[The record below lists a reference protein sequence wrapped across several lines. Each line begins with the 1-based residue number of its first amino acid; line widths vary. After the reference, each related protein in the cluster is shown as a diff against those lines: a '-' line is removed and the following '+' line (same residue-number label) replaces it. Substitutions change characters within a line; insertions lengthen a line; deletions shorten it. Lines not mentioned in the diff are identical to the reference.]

1 MKRDL
6 LSECNDQGMTVPEF
20 ESLFC
25 KRCKNKECQ
34 RAGWATSNWEDRIST
49 QVDRFLANPN
59 IANQSDSTRWE
70 GIVNFIPLSENEAN
84 SWEVTSPKPIETVSE
99 SNKIEGKIET
109 VIEPQPVIEH
119 KSKALN
125 TPAQKSII
133 IGDEPLPSV
142 ADTDPWSVPS
152 NKVTIGGTF
161 KMGK

>member
-49 QVDRFLANPN
+49 QVDRFFNPN
-59 IANQSDSTRWE
+59 IANQSDSSRWE
-70 GIVNFIPLSENEAN
+70 GIVNFIPLSEDEAN
-84 SWEVTSPKPIETVSE
+84 SWEVSNQSIEMIKTEKAEPVSVAQ
-99 SNKIEGKIET
+99 S
-109 VIEPQPVIEH
+109 VIEY

-125 TPAQKSII
+125 TPAHKSII
-133 IGDEPLPSV
+133 IGGDPLPSV
-142 ADTDPWSVPS
+142 EDTDPWSVPS
-152 NKVTIGGTF
+152 NKVTVGGTF

>member
-25 KRCKNKECQ
+25 RRCKNKKCQ
-34 RAGWATSNWEDRIST
+34 RAGWASSNWEDRIST
-49 QVDRFLANPN
+49 QVDRLLVNPN
-59 IANQSDSTRWE
+59 IAGQSESSRWE

-84 SWEVTSPKPIETVSE
+84 SWEILTQSEQIVEPVILEEKVDTPLKTSPIV
-99 SNKIEGKIET
+99 
-109 VIEPQPVIEH
+109 EH

-142 ADTDPWSVPS
+142 EDTDPWSVPS
-152 NKVTIGGTF
+152 NKVTVGGTF

>member
-25 KRCKNKECQ
+25 KRCKNRECQ
-34 RAGWATSNWEDRIST
+34 RAGWASSNWEDRIST
-49 QVDRFLANPN
+49 QVDRFLVNPN
-59 IANQSDSTRWE
+59 IASQSDSSRWE

-84 SWEVTSPKPIETVSE
+84 SWEVSTETEGISEPVVSTEKIEVPLETSPPIEY
-99 SNKIEGKIET
+99 
-109 VIEPQPVIEH
+109 

-142 ADTDPWSVPS
+142 KDTDPWSIPS
-152 NKVTIGGTF
+152 NKVTVGGTF